1 MSMIWSSRERNRSC
15 SPLSRRSRGRIANPP
30 LHHLEQKN
38 HSLRFVR
45 ILKTEFARNSPSRG
59 PNLANSITWPR
70 TISPSV
76 QWLENSSRTTTYP
89 TELDGKAGAAAAG
102 GGGLRVVHPERGADQ
117 VVDEV
122 DLGPRHVVER
132 HRVDQHGRPV
142 LRDDD
147 VVVGLG
153 AVDVELVLE
162 ARAAAAF
169 DADAQHGAGAFAL
182 EDFADALRCP
192 RADRDVHVHDVPRS
206 NALAWTGCLPDS

>member
-76 QWLENSSRTTTYP
+76 QWLENSSRTTIYLSSHSECLRGHDNAVTP
-89 TELDGKAGAAAAG
+89 PPLTWAVQCMMRLDVMKFLSEPGPAVLPVNLPFPIHRTRANLRHHRVKRLPSRQSDYRRGAAADRA
-102 GGGLRVVHPERGADQ
+102 RG
-117 VVDEV
+117 
-122 DLGPRHVVER
+122 
-132 HRVDQHGRPV
+132 
-142 LRDDD
+142 
-147 VVVGLG
+147 
-153 AVDVELVLE
+153 
-162 ARAAAAF
+162 
-169 DADAQHGAGAFAL
+169 
-182 EDFADALRCP
+182 
-192 RADRDVHVHDVPRS
+192 
-206 NALAWTGCLPDS
+206 